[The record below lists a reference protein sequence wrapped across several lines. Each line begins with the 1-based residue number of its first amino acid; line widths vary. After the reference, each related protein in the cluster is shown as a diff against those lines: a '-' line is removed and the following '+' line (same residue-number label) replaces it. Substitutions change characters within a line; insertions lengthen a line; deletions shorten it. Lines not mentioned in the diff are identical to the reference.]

1 MRGAPEEIPA
11 GSHHANVEGW
21 TQPRNPEAPTTHRAE
36 ARSSAALAGNTSCD
50 LRHQDAN
57 ESMLKSFEDLLRAGG
72 PLMRRASLEGSRR
85 SFSEYPLRPLGN
97 YPERDARSELPLNP
111 STSTSDGS
119 DIVAALSPSAE
130 QIPTMSAEG
139 IRLHQ
144 TPPSAEWARQELRAA
159 AGESMSSQPGRR
171 LLMESPEEAE
181 YSKDIQDRLQGQ
193 LREQRLLQQ
202 QQQMQMQ
209 QGPLLSHRSQPGSQP
224 HHEAGQGLQQQ
235 SQPQQQGANLQ
246 YMEPHDPSLQQY
258 KQMYP
263 HPQQLAALLQQQQ
276 QQGNVHPHAAPA
288 ADPGHGSGS
297 IRVPEQ
303 RPVAGHDAGNPAP
316 YPNQLP
322 FQYAQPDYQHEQL
335 HAAQHQAN
343 LSASQFPGQVSN
355 QPGQHMQRQ
364 QLSNNPLSPRM
375 DPLRTHSNLSTFSS
389 LGHEAAM
396 DTVRYSASVLNSMG
410 SSGYSS
416 GYGSRHQAGGAPMS
430 GIMSTA
436 QSLLSTSQSMSGM
449 MWSGGG
455 LMSTGQSSGA
465 WEDNEGRELARDLA
479 GLQQAQG
486 VSGVSLLD
494 RVHLPPLIESCGPTS
509 GMRPP
514 VSNARSHASLGLA
527 GRKRYTTQQHPFAR
541 THSVDSALPNPE
553 LLDTPPR
560 GGLFATSSGMPS
572 LLETDDSQGYQATWQ
587 VWIGNVLPDVS
598 RHNILA
604 FLDRFGPVQDVVT
617 FPGHSYAIASFL
629 DEASAAQAVAS
640 LHEQQVPLISGQSR
654 LMLSLRDERGSFTA
668 DMEGRSIP
676 SSHSPERM
684 LHQDFTARLGSS
696 GERHPPSRQGEWE
709 GATVP
714 SSRIWLGNIAATAT
728 QRCVRQIFG
737 KFGQLTD
744 AAVFPARIGPLG
756 YAFVNFEQVGHAMRA
771 YDMLNNAV
779 VPLLTGNKQL
789 KMRFKPAKENE
800 PGPSGVPSLSHAMSS
815 GIDLPA
821 HELLPSGTGMSAR
834 TLILGNVSLKPN
846 RAAIE
851 IAFGSYGLL
860 EAVRTFPGKPYA
872 IVHFFQPQHAAQA
885 AASLD
890 GVPVASI
897 SGHRPLLVRL
907 QSALQAAAIQGMQ
920 SDAGASA
927 FQGSQGGRPIP
938 HTFTSP
944 VTPTWD
950 ASLSAGSSPTMGAW
964 PGMAGPSHLSSLQTA
979 GLELAEM
986 PLPAVNLSNR
996 LNPNNVHF
1004 DTALAA
1010 RYKRMGKAEKE
1021 ALWAADRLQQQQAN
1035 LANLDAHGLQ
1045 AESAGG
1051 SLESQLGRLRQ
1062 ELLLAQQQAAA
1073 IGGSSGSTS
1082 LPADLVQR
1090 AALLLNPNAQLS
1102 PLAQSLLGGLLEQ
1115 QPQAQQLPN
1124 SQQLLDQQAAQ
1135 ILSSLGSTDLA
1146 SLLNRRDRAMPLQVG
1161 PDIAGLGN
1169 QQVLIE
1175 QQHQQPQQ
1183 ATPEQWRYLHQ
1194 EQQQNAAG
1202 APQPSFPQARPAT
1215 GPSEVQQ
1222 QQQPLTVLQM
1232 SRQGSRGDSKAA
1244 GISGFGNMQAG
1255 SAVPLPSQDTSRLPP
1270 RQAADRMPHHMM
1282 ASELPPVPAGW
1293 RQPDAVGAPTGQSL
1307 QPPSTQPLQ
1316 HQQQLA
1322 DLRRALAANPY

>member
-1 MRGAPEEIPA
+1 MRGAPEGAAAKPFHEEIPA

-130 QIPTMSAEG
+130 QIPTM
-139 IRLHQ
+139 
-144 TPPSAEWARQELRAA
+144 
-159 AGESMSSQPGRR
+159 
-171 LLMESPEEAE
+171 
-181 YSKDIQDRLQGQ
+181 
-193 LREQRLLQQ
+193 
-202 QQQMQMQ
+202 
-209 QGPLLSHRSQPGSQP
+209 
-224 HHEAGQGLQQQ
+224 
-235 SQPQQQGANLQ
+235 
-246 YMEPHDPSLQQY
+246 
-258 KQMYP
+258 
-263 HPQQLAALLQQQQ
+263 
-276 QQGNVHPHAAPA
+276 
-288 ADPGHGSGS
+288 
-297 IRVPEQ
+297 
-303 RPVAGHDAGNPAP
+303 
-316 YPNQLP
+316 
-322 FQYAQPDYQHEQL
+322 
-335 HAAQHQAN
+335 
-343 LSASQFPGQVSN
+343 
-355 QPGQHMQRQ
+355 
-364 QLSNNPLSPRM
+364 M

-1102 PLAQSLLGGLLEQ
+1102 PLAQSLL
-1115 QPQAQQLPN
+1115 
-1124 SQQLLDQQAAQ
+1124 
-1135 ILSSLGSTDLA
+1135 
-1146 SLLNRRDRAMPLQVG
+1146 VG

-1293 RQPDAVGAPTGQSL
+1293 RQPDAVT
-1307 QPPSTQPLQ
+1307 
-1316 HQQQLA
+1316 A
-1322 DLRRALAANPY
+1322 DAQAHAQGSERTYS